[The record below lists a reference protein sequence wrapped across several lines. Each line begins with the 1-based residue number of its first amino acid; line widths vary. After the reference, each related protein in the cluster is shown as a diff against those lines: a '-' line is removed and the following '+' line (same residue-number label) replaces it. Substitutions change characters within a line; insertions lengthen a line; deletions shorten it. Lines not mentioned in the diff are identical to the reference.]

1 MDFDGFTASAV
12 LVMLAFLL
20 GLGIG
25 SSGKRHD

>member
-1 MDFDGFTASAV
+1 MVFDGFTVSAV

-25 SSGKRHD
+25 SSGSRDR